1 MARADHVTV
10 SRLGGLFVH
19 HGIDCGDGTVIH
31 FTGRTWSDPR
41 RVRRTALQ
49 DFARDGTVTVRDYT
63 DFFERLR
70 QPENLPRRMRIFW
83 QRELMRLAG
92 KDGESKAFT
101 PNAVI
106 DRAESRLGE
115 SGFDLVLNNCEHF
128 ATWCKTGISDSE
140 QVYALWRRVLN
151 PMTYLGLRRSQ
162 WMTALFEDGPGFVRG
177 RASKEP
183 EPPRR

>member
-106 DRAESRLGE
+106 GRAESRLGE

-140 QVYALWRRVLN
+140 QIQALWRA
-151 PMTYLGLRRSQ
+151 
-162 WMTALFEDGPGFVRG
+162 ALD
-177 RASKEP
+177 RASYRQW
-183 EPPRR
+183 RRQSVVSALLDRDASGPSGR